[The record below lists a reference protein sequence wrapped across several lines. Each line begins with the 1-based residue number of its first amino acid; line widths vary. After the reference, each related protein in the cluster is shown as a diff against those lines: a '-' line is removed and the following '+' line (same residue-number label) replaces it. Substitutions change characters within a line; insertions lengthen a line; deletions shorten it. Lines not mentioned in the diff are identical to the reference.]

1 MGPLFLQLQVLI
13 LSTVLYHGAGW
24 QRGGFGMGFGNPD
37 PIPEY
42 ENRSHHQPESQQIV
56 ASESIRDTG
65 AVASSQAAEIGLD
78 ILAQA
83 IQTSIVFTLEESPRV
98 LFNALAVF
106 ALREI
111 NLSKSE
117 ILAVGMAPYAH
128 LAVYKVCFGL
138 DLPESDILTG
148 LDAAVVDGADVISIS
163 IGEENMPFF
172 QDSIAIAHL
181 QLSKKEYFQKA
192 PLLLHFYHSCML
204 VNAVKFNKYSSV
216 VVSAGYDRSLRAWDC
231 RSHSTEPIR
240 IIDTFLDS
248 VMSICLTKTEI
259 IAGSVDGTV
268 RTFEIRNDGTFER
281 SRKRGITVFSDYAWS
296 SGDQVDVWVQDSW
309 HEAIVMDTNKIDLT
323 SLTVQFPAQS
333 KASIVRSWHVRPTL
347 VWKDDK

>member
-1 MGPLFLQLQVLI
+1 
-13 LSTVLYHGAGW
+13 
-24 QRGGFGMGFGNPD
+24 
-37 PIPEY
+37 
-42 ENRSHHQPESQQIV
+42 
-56 ASESIRDTG
+56 
-65 AVASSQAAEIGLD
+65 
-78 ILAQA
+78 
-83 IQTSIVFTLEESPRV
+83 
-98 LFNALAVF
+98 
-106 ALREI
+106 
-111 NLSKSE
+111 
-117 ILAVGMAPYAH
+117 MAPYAH

-138 DLPESDILTG
+138 DWPESDILTG
-148 LDAAVVDGADVISIS
+148 LDVAVADGADVISIS
-163 IGEENMPFF
+163 IGEQNMPFF
-172 QDSIAIAHL
+172 QDNIAIASFAAIQKGIFVSCATGNSGPFNGTATNIAPWVL
-181 QLSKKEYFQKA
+181 TIGASTTDRKIKATKKLGNNKEFDGESLFQPKGSPSSTLL
-192 PLLLHFYHSCML
+192 PLVY
-204 VNAVKFNKYSSV
+204 AVKFNEYSSV

-268 RTFEIRNDGTFER
+268 RTFDIRNDGTFER